1 MSPVFD
7 ESHVFLGCV
16 AATADQALALIADKA
31 VELGVTQ
38 ASGRDELLGAL
49 RQRESAG
56 TTGMMGGFAIPHCT
70 SGAVGDPV
78 VLVLKFA
85 EEVAWESM
93 DGRGVRVA
101 IALLMPGG
109 RLATEHLRMGSSG
122 SRALASHRVR
132 TSRRRAADW
141 GLPGSF
147 FAGRG
152 PDLRPCANRAASYWG
167 FRNCREGTCT

>member
-7 ESHVFLGCV
+7 ESHFFLGCV

-109 RLATEHLRMGSSG
+109 RLATEHLSILSRVAALLTHQDFRDAMCGSNDAAQIA
-122 SRALASHRVR
+122 RAF
-132 TSRRRAADW
+132 AD
-141 GLPGSF
+141 GLE
-147 FAGRG
+147 RQ
-152 PDLRPCANRAASYWG
+152 
-167 FRNCREGTCT
+167 